1 MRILIVFLLW
11 ASSLS
16 GATFKAGLARV
27 DITPRGPIWMSGYAA
42 RSHPSEGVLNRLWAK
57 ALAVESSPG
66 GRIVIISTDLVG
78 IPRELS
84 DEVAAKLKKQYGLNR
99 SQFLINASHTHSGPI
114 VWPNLRNLAVLPAGE
129 QEKLIDYRN
138 VLSDALVS
146 VAGSALRD
154 LSPATIEF
162 GEGTAGFAINRRAGI
177 NRDGPVDHRLPVLK
191 IADPSGRIRG
201 IVFGYACHNTTLTG
215 EFYQLSADYAGF
227 AAETLEQRH
236 PGAAALFLTLCGAD
250 QNPNPRSTLDL
261 ARQHGSTLAGE
272 VEKVIATP
280 MTPVNGAVRTAFR
293 LAELRLAPR
302 SRQDFEAELK
312 SKVPAQVRR
321 GEIMIQAL
329 DTGKKVDRLDYPLQA
344 VRFGNSLTVLALG
357 GEVTVDYG
365 LRARREY
372 SGEPLITAGYSND
385 VMCYIPSA
393 RVLREGGYE
402 AVDSMFY
409 YAQAGPFAQDV
420 EERVFAAIRQVMKS
434 VGR

>member
-1 MRILIVFLLW
+1 MRILIVLLLW
-11 ASSLS
+11 AANLS
-16 GATFKAGLARV
+16 GATLRAGLAKV

-42 RSHPSEGVLNRLWAK
+42 RTHPSEGVLSRLWAK
-57 ALAVESSPG
+57 ALAIESSPRE
-66 GRIVIISTDLVG
+66 RIVIVSTDLVG

-99 SQFLINASHTHSGPI
+99 SQLLINASHTHTGPI
-114 VWPNLRNLAVLPAGE
+114 VWPNLRNLTVIPEGE

-138 VLSDALVS
+138 TLAEALVS
-146 VAGSALRD
+146 VAGAALRD
-154 LSPATIEF
+154 LSPAVIEF
-162 GEGTAGFAINRRAGI
+162 GEGAAGFAANRRAAI
-177 NRDGPVDHRLPVLK
+177 NPDGPVDHRVPVLK
-191 IADPSGRIRG
+191 IADPAGRIRG

-215 EFYQLSADYAGF
+215 EFYQLSGDYAGF
-227 AAETLEQRH
+227 AAETIQQRH
-236 PGAAALFLTLCGAD
+236 PGATALFVMLCGAD
-250 QNPNPRSTLDL
+250 QNPNPRSTLEL
-261 ARQHGSTLAGE
+261 ARQHGNALADE
-272 VEKVIATP
+272 IEKVIAAR
-280 MTPVNGAVRTAFR
+280 MTPVSGPVRTAFR
-293 LAELRLAPR
+293 LAELRFAPR

-321 GEIMIQAL
+321 GEMMLKEL
-329 DTGKKVDRLDYPLQA
+329 DAGRNLERLDYPLQA
-344 VRFGNSLTVLALG
+344 VRFGKTLTLLALG

-385 VMCYIPSA
+385 VMSYIPSA

-409 YAQAGPFAQDV
+409 YAQPGPYAEDV